1 MLHHYIKGKEF
12 LNFCININI
21 FLTSTTTHW
30 YCQLQCLYPVWLYA
44 NIFGSDL
51 HRRFWIP
58 KKKTS
63 IHIQYKFSD
72 VTENALCWIY
82 SKSEKH
88 EYMCR
93 IINIIGN
100 TMKTWNLKL
109 KHCRF
114 CCCCWTINPAALHAV
129 NINGLGS
136 QFSHVVF
143 RIKAYT
149 AESIHSASMLM
160 LNNKKKRI
168 PCVRWWRWVI
178 VSVDIHI
185 CLVSID
191 AVFITRYTI
200 FVSSWVLASQR
211 SWFIERFN
219 DILQ

>member
-114 CCCCWTINPAALHAV
+114 LLLLLNYQSSSSTCCKYKWF
-129 NINGLGS
+129 G
-136 QFSHVVF
+136 FSVLTRRVSH
-143 RIKAYT
+143 K
-149 AESIHSASMLM
+149 SIHS
-160 LNNKKKRI
+160 
-168 PCVRWWRWVI
+168 W
-178 VSVDIHI
+178 
-185 CLVSID
+185 ID
-191 AVFITRYTI
+191 T
-200 FVSSWVLASQR
+200 Q
-211 SWFIERFN
+211 RFN
-219 DILQ
+219 VDVE